1 MSYNK
6 NGLEIKLDF
15 EHSLNT
21 QNLEDIKDP
30 TSLNTIEKNVSSIFF
45 LPKPKEIPIFQ
56 KYTDNLVIISKKKP
70 KIEYII
76 TKISKFDLINNK
88 NDTKELPKNKNYEL
102 VIIDKITL
110 VNTKNEIPENIIISK
125 ENENENKKE
134 EKKLFLNLNISNEN
148 TIVIKGSKII
158 PEEKEKEKENIKE
171 EPKLFLNLNVSN
183 GNTLV
188 IQGIKKEIKLDTQSQ
203 VNNIEIKGIPKEI
216 EKKFTILNIEN
227 KVINIEI
234 LKVQVVKKEIEL
246 KTERMQ
252 AIEIKPTIKEKVLSI
267 ESNLNLVQIYGVPPK
282 PPEKK
287 VLNIQK
293 NIITIEIIQNA
304 KLYEN
309 KIVNIINFEIKHQ
322 KKKSEIVLKK
332 VDNFININDK
342 LYAKKKNTSKEQE
355 IKENKEKE
363 KKNKKVIKQKLD
375 VLKTKSP
382 NQIQIN
388 RIVPNAININNNNS
402 ENKDSNDNNNENK
415 DNNDI
420 NNNQNNNS
428 RKNNN
433 NKEKND
439 KLALD
444 NENINNNNN
453 INTMENEILNNKES
467 IQFPVI
473 NNDIILL
480 EKQYEKIKRDLNEL
494 YPVFSK
500 NKQYRENFFVQLS
513 QGHQGKY
520 NFYLNL
526 YKIIKDEHDEKEKN
540 NFENFLKMKK
550 IIEGNNKGMNYKN
563 KTRLRPLKKKSSSSS
578 IIARNKYLPSYT
590 EENNYY

>member
-1 MSYNK
+1 MSFNK

-15 EHSLNT
+15 EHSLNA

-134 EKKLFLNLNISNEN
+134 EEPKLFLNLNITNEN
-148 TIVIKGSKII
+148 TLVIQGNKII
-158 PEEKEKEKENIKE
+158 PEEKEKENKKE
-171 EPKLFLNLNVSN
+171 EPKLFLDLNISN
-183 GNTLV
+183 ETPIV
-188 IQGIKKEIKLDTQSQ
+188 IQGNKKEIILDTQSQ
-203 VNNIEIKGIPKEI
+203 VNNIEIEGIPKEI
-216 EKKFTILNIEN
+216 EKKFNILNIEN
-227 KVINIEI
+227 KVIYFEI
-234 LKVQVVKKEIEL
+234 IKEQVVKKEIEL
-246 KTERMQ
+246 KTEKIET
-252 AIEIKPTIKEKVLSI
+252 IEIEPTIKKKVISI
-267 ESNLNLVQIYGVPPK
+267 ESSPNIVQIYGEPPK

-342 LYAKKKNTSKEQE
+342 LHAKKKNISKEQE
-355 IKENKEKE
+355 IKEIKEKE
-363 KKNKKVIKQKLD
+363 KKNKKAIKQKLD
-375 VLKTKSP
+375 VLKTKLP

-388 RIVPNAININNNNS
+388 RIVPNAININNNNN
-402 ENKDSNDNNNENK
+402 EIKDSNDNNINENK
-415 DNNDI
+415 DNNDN
-420 NNNQNNNS
+420 NNNQNNNNK
-428 RKNNN
+428 KNNN

-439 KLALD
+439 KLASD
-444 NENINNNNN
+444 NENINNKNNKNNNYN
-453 INTMENEILNNKES
+453 INTMENEILNNK
-467 IQFPVI
+467 
-473 NNDIILL
+473 
-480 EKQYEKIKRDLNEL
+480 
-494 YPVFSK
+494 
-500 NKQYRENFFVQLS
+500 
-513 QGHQGKY
+513 
-520 NFYLNL
+520 
-526 YKIIKDEHDEKEKN
+526 
-540 NFENFLKMKK
+540 
-550 IIEGNNKGMNYKN
+550 
-563 KTRLRPLKKKSSSSS
+563 
-578 IIARNKYLPSYT
+578 
-590 EENNYY
+590 

>member
-30 TSLNTIEKNVSSIFF
+30 TSLNTIEKNISSIFF
-45 LPKPKEIPIFQ
+45 PPKPKEIPTFQ
-56 KYTDNLVIISKKKP
+56 KYTDDFVIISKKKP

-76 TKISKFDLINNK
+76 TKISKFELINNK
-88 NDTKELPKNKNYEL
+88 TDIKELPKKENYEL

-125 ENENENKKE
+125 ENEKENKKE
-134 EKKLFLNLNISNEN
+134 EPKLFLNLNISNE
-148 TIVIKGSKII
+148 TPI
-158 PEEKEKEKENIKE
+158 
-171 EPKLFLNLNVSN
+171 
-183 GNTLV
+183 V
-188 IQGIKKEIKLDTQSQ
+188 IQGNKKEIKLDTQSQ
-203 VNNIEIKGIPKEI
+203 VNNIEIEGIPKEI
-216 EKKFTILNIEN
+216 EKKFSILNIEN
-227 KVINIEI
+227 KVIYIEI
-234 LKVQVVKKEIEL
+234 IKEQVVKKEIEL
-246 KTERMQ
+246 KTEKIKT
-252 AIEIKPTIKEKVLSI
+252 IEIKPTIKKKVISI
-267 ESNLNLVQIYGVPPK
+267 ESSPNIVQIYGEPPK

-309 KIVNIINFEIKHQ
+309 KIVNIINFEIKRQ

-342 LYAKKKNTSKEQE
+342 LHAKKKNISKEQE
-355 IKENKEKE
+355 IKEIKEKE
-363 KKNKKVIKQKLD
+363 KKNKKAIKQKLD

-388 RIVPNAININNNNS
+388 RIVPNAININNNN
-402 ENKDSNDNNNENK
+402 ENKDSNDNNINENK
-415 DNNDI
+415 DNNDN
-420 NNNQNNNS
+420 NNNQNNNNK
-428 RKNNN
+428 KNNN

-439 KLALD
+439 KLASD
-444 NENINNNNN
+444 NENINNKNDKNNNCN

-467 IQFPVI
+467 IQFPII
-473 NNDIILL
+473 NNDIIHL
-480 EKQYEKIKRDLNEL
+480 EKQYEKIKRDLDEL

-500 NKQYRENFFVQLS
+500 NKQYRENFFMQLS
-513 QGHQGKY
+513 QGNQGKY

-526 YKIIKDEHDEKEKN
+526 YKIIKDEHEEKEKN
-540 NFENFLKMKK
+540 NYENFLKVKK

-563 KTRLRPLKKKSSSSS
+563 KNRLRPLKKKSSSSS
-578 IIARNKYLPSYT
+578 IIARNKNFPSYT